1 MVTPLTQ
8 SPDLATGAIPP
19 KISPCNLRNTYGL
32 PIHCMGCA
40 SRVTVANLY
49 AHSCESV
56 VNLSY
61 YLIFVTII
69 ANLLRTCVYTLAN
82 PSRTW
87 LHILANPLRT
97 CSHILANLLRTCLRI
112 FANLCESVANPS
124 ANLPYIPVYAS
135 RTLANLRKSTVH
147 PSMKSVAL
155 PLFADPSEVRVGA
168 GEGPRVTQNVTFLRY
183 DSG

>member
-97 CSHILANLLRTCLRI
+97 CSHILANRCCEPVCAF

-135 RTLANLRKSTVH
+135 RTLANLRESTIN
-147 PSMKSVAL
+147 PSMDSVS
-155 PLFADPSEVRVGA
+155 PPIIHVVH
-168 GEGPRVTQNVTFLRY
+168 VM
-183 DSG
+183 

>member
-1 MVTPLTQ
+1 MSTPT
-8 SPDLATGAIPP
+8 P
-19 KISPCNLRNTYGL
+19 
-32 PIHCMGCA
+32 
-40 SRVTVANLY
+40 VANLY

-97 CSHILANLLRTCLRI
+97 CSHILANRCCEPVCAF

-135 RTLANLRKSTVH
+135 RTLANLRESTVYPSMDSVTSAVPKAWAGGPTEEATGPLH
-147 PSMKSVAL
+147 PSRGRERGRAQHGTRL
-155 PLFADPSEVRVGA
+155 LAA
-168 GEGPRVTQNVTFLRY
+168 QGETTTTQCELGR
-183 DSG
+183 G